1 MSTVEGRRRRS
12 NRLMVVLL
20 LVAIAVTVASA
31 VNQVVFTSAQQD
43 RNVCYQQ
50 ALRELNTS
58 LVVAREAAKQDR
70 EQLRIL
76 VLSFISPTRSQEGSR
91 VALDRYL
98 AALDDADRRRL
109 AAPLPDIRCG

>member
-1 MSTVEGRRRRS
+1 MSVTEVRRSRS
-12 NRLMVVLL
+12 NRLVVALL

-31 VNQVVFTSAQQD
+31 INQVVFTGAQEA
-43 RNVCYQQ
+43 RNSCYQG
-50 ALRELNTS
+50 AIREVHSS
-58 LVVAREAAKQDR
+58 LIVARETAKQDR

-76 VLSFISPTRSQEGSR
+76 VQSILEPSSTPDSRRS
-91 VALDRYL
+91 ALDRYL